1 MMILK
6 KDPKLSAANIPEEGE
21 VLNANSAVPN
31 CCTTKIPAIA
41 IPSKDIYGRA
51 VLLFGEIRSTS
62 MINTKVAAM
71 AISGLMKIK
80 SEIILSI
87 FKSAQIF
94 LIIKN

>member
-31 CCTTKIPAIA
+31 CCTTKTPAIA
-41 IPSKDIYGRA
+41 IPSNDIYGRA
-51 VLLFGEIRSTS
+51 VLLFGEIRSTRT
-62 MINTKVAAM
+62 INTKVAAI
-71 AISGLMKIK
+71 AISGLIKTK

-87 FKSAQIF
+87 FKSA
-94 LIIKN
+94 

>member
-1 MMILK
+1 MILK
-6 KDPKLSAANIPEEGE
+6 KDPKLSAANIHEEEE

-31 CCTTKIPAIA
+31 CCTAKTPAIA
-41 IPSKDIYGRA
+41 IPSKDKNGRTF
-51 VLLFGEIRSTS
+51 LLFGEIRSTS
-62 MINTKVAAM
+62 TINTKVAAM

-87 FKSAQIF
+87 FKSVQIY

>member
-1 MMILK
+1 MILK
-6 KDPKLSAANIPEEGE
+6 KDPKLSAANIPKDGE

-31 CCTTKIPAIA
+31 CCITKTPAIV

-51 VLLFGEIRSTS
+51 VLLFGEIRSTRT
-62 MINTKVAAM
+62 INTKVAAI

-87 FKSAQIF
+87 FKSA
-94 LIIKN
+94 

>member
-1 MMILK
+1 MILK
-6 KDPKLSAANIPEEGE
+6 KDPKLSAANIPEEEE

-31 CCTTKIPAIA
+31 CCITKTPAIA

-62 MINTKVAAM
+62 TINTKVAAM
-71 AISGLMKIK
+71 AISGWIKTK

>member
-1 MMILK
+1 MILK

-31 CCTTKIPAIA
+31 CCITKTPAIA
-41 IPSKDIYGRA
+41 IPSNDIYGRA

-62 MINTKVAAM
+62 TINTKVAAM